1 MVNYN
6 KSQTVIVMYCIK
18 IRLLQFLQML
28 LFLLMNINVH
38 LHPNSSYYYYCHL
51 KLLIVANLAIL
62 DLTPLR
68 LFFQRFR
75 DKYSNFLKKPYL
87 NVYLIYIHLYIDQ

>member
-1 MVNYN
+1 MLYLWLHDLNVHYYGKPMVNYN
-6 KSQTVIVMYCIK
+6 KRQTVIVMYCIK

-51 KLLIVANLAIL
+51 SYLLLPI
-62 DLTPLR
+62 
-68 LFFQRFR
+68 
-75 DKYSNFLKKPYL
+75 
-87 NVYLIYIHLYIDQ
+87 